1 MSSYYSYQTNT
12 PRMFTPAEQEQFEL
26 ARLGP
31 VTPAQQEAFL
41 DYGYE
46 PRAAQNQGTKQETD
60 WGQHLR
66 SCGLRAD
73 SGPGF
78 RQCLQRLGLF

>member
-41 DYGYE
+41 DV
-46 PRAAQNQGTKQETD
+46 
-60 WGQHLR
+60 R
-66 SCGLRAD
+66 SA
-73 SGPGF
+73 
-78 RQCLQRLGLF
+78 

>member
-26 ARLGP
+26 AHLGP
-31 VTPAQQEAFL
+31 VTPAQQKAFA

-46 PRAAQNQGTKQETD
+46 PRAAQGAGAKAETIGATPSVL
-60 WGQHLR
+60 W
-66 SCGLRAD
+66 A
-73 SGPGF
+73 
-78 RQCLQRLGLF
+78 